1 MEHLATSSKSAKAG
15 RDDEA
20 ARRIRALGQRITAL
34 RVAVLRALLRAGQP
48 LSHQEIQ
55 QRVEDQEALPI
66 DRVSLYRNL
75 EWLVQMGLAHRITAD
90 DRVWRFSARRD
101 QEAPRHPHFHCTR
114 CGQVFCL
121 VDATVAIPAVPS
133 GYEVK
138 ELEVVLNGLCPPCGR
153 HAADTGLPGEET
165 QSSVT
170 ASRPS

>member
-1 MEHLATSSKSAKAG
+1 MEHLAISSKSAKAG
-15 RDDEA
+15 RDDDA
-20 ARRIRALGQRITAL
+20 ARRIRALGQRITVL

-55 QRVEDQEALPI
+55 QRVENQEALPI

-101 QEAPRHPHFHCTR
+101 QEAPGHPHFHCTR

-165 QSSVT
+165 QPSVA